1 MRTRTRTHPRTH
13 ARAHTQPHPLPP
25 LSLFRAGWAS
35 PLALRP
41 AAVVFIAHGCS
52 HSARDVFV
60 AGADLPEEAAWA
72 RAALARRLAVVAVS
86 SGDREGSRCWRA
98 ADAPPVARA
107 LAEVARRERWVG
119 LPLFAVGASSG
130 GAFVSTAPAWL
141 PPAGGGP
148 SAFPLRLR
156 GLGVQISSVPSVD
169 KTITASYPPVAFVH
183 MPRDERTA
191 AEVDVAVERLE
202 RLGVPVASF
211 AAMPK
216 AVTAAFLAARMRS
229 RAGERTGEDARGG
242 ASAAAQRVAEALAA
256 AGMVDADGFLLRAS
270 ARASERQG
278 STPARVRRALAR
290 RVHVRSSPP
299 QPRFA
304 SHRSLTP
311 RRPLPPTPPAHRA
324 HVAPPTPRSA
334 QRTREPRGGARRFAP
349 RAPRRPPPPT
359 ASPPTLRRSPRP
371 STSPGRRTSSPR
383 STPTRCSPSG

>member
-1 MRTRTRTHPRTH
+1 M
-13 ARAHTQPHPLPP
+13 
-25 LSLFRAGWAS
+25 
-35 PLALRP
+35 ALRP

-156 GLGVQISSVPSVD
+156 GLGVQISSVPSVE

-216 AVTAAFLAARMRS
+216 AVTAAFLGARMRS
-229 RAGERTGEDARGG
+229 RAGGRAGEDARGG

-278 STPARVRRALAR
+278 NAPARVKRALTR
-290 RVHVRSSPP
+290 RVRERSSPP

-324 HVAPPTPRSA
+324 HVAPPDPALRA
-334 QRTREPRGGARRFAP
+334 EDP
-349 RAPRRPPPPT
+349 RASRWREALRAAGAAPPSAADGLAAD
-359 ASPPTLRRSPRP
+359 ASPLSEALNVAWAAHEFTAEHADEVLAFWLRHLPEVEYRAWREGSHRA
-371 STSPGRRTSSPR
+371 G
-383 STPTRCSPSG
+383 